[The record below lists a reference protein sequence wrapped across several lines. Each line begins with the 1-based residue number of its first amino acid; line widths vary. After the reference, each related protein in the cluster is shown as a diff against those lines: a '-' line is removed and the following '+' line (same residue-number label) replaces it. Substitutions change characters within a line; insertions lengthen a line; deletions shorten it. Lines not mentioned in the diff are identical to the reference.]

1 MKPEQPPLRPI
12 TERRRQRMIDV
23 LQRRQP
29 DLTVVLENV
38 HDPHNISAVL
48 RSCEAVGIGEVH
60 LIYTV
65 EERPKL
71 SRVVAA
77 GTLRWLDIVNHPS
90 IEACYVALRSRGFTI
105 YATHLDEN
113 RHELFDLD
121 LTQPSA
127 LVFGNEQRGVSPEAV
142 AAADAT
148 MIIPMM
154 GMVQSLNISVACA
167 VTLYEALRQ
176 RRAAGYYDQS
186 RLSAGEIETRLN
198 AWLRRE
204 RRVTPAAPVD
214 SAPDRQG

>member
-1 MKPEQPPLRPI
+1 
-12 TERRRQRMIDV
+12 MIDV
-23 LQRRQP
+23 LKRRQP

-48 RSCEAVGIGEVH
+48 RSCEAVGIGDVH

-71 SRVVAA
+71 SRVVSA
-77 GTLRWLDIVNHPS
+77 GTLRWLNVVDHQS
-90 IEACYVALRSRGFTI
+90 IDDCYAALRARGFTI
-105 YATHLDEN
+105 YATHLDDN
-113 RHELFDLD
+113 RLELFDLD

-142 AAADAT
+142 EAADAT

-176 RRAAGYYDQS
+176 RHAAGLYEQA
-186 RLSAGEIETRLN
+186 RLSDSEIETRLD

-204 RRVTPAAPVD
+204 RRANPDLPAD
-214 SAPDRQG
+214 SASDRYG

>member
-1 MKPEQPPLRPI
+1 MKSEQPPVRPI
-12 TERRRQRMIDV
+12 TSRRRQRMIDV
-23 LQRRQP
+23 LKRRQP

-71 SRVVAA
+71 SRVVSA
-77 GTLRWLDIVNHPS
+77 GTLRWLDIVNHRS
-90 IEACYVALRSRGFTI
+90 IEECFAALRERGFTI
-105 YATHLDEN
+105 YATHLDDN
-113 RHELFDLD
+113 RLELFDLD

-142 AAADAT
+142 EAADAT

-176 RRAAGYYDQS
+176 RRAAGYYEQA
-186 RLSAGEIETRLN
+186 RLSAGDIETRLN

-204 RRVTPAAPVD
+204 RRVIPEIPVD